1 MSSGNGDRIPR
12 LASRRESS
20 PPLRVEVHP
29 DATVVSRRA
38 AATIAEAARQAIRQ
52 RDRFVLALSG
62 GNTPQQMLRFLA
74 AEIIDWQKVH
84 VVQVDERVAPT
95 GSSDRNLTQ
104 LRETLFARA
113 PIPAEQIHAMP
124 VDSFDLAAAA
134 VGYGHLLT
142 SLAGSPPLLDL
153 VHLGLGTDGHT
164 ASLVSGAAAMEVHS
178 ADVAVTEAYRGWR
191 RMTLTFP
198 IINRARR
205 ILWLVT
211 GEEKAEVVARL
222 ARGDHSLLAS
232 RISRTQALLLTDQRD
247 TYSSQLRRSE

>member
-1 MSSGNGDRIPR
+1 MTSGNGERKPHR
-12 LASRRESS
+12 ASRRESS
-20 PPLRVEVHP
+20 PPLKVEVHH
-29 DATVVSRRA
+29 DAAVVARCA
-38 AATIAEAARQAIRQ
+38 AALIAEAARQAIGQ

-74 AEIIDWQKVH
+74 AEAIDWQKVH

-104 LRETLFARA
+104 LREILLTRA
-113 PIPAEQIHAMP
+113 SIPAEQIHAMP
-124 VDSFDLAAAA
+124 VDCLDLAAAA
-134 VGYGHLLT
+134 AGYGHLLT

-164 ASLVSGAAAMEVHS
+164 ASLVSGAAAVEVHS
-178 ADVAVTEAYRGWR
+178 ADVAITETYRGWR

-211 GEEKAEVVARL
+211 GEDKAEVVARL
-222 ARGDHSLLAS
+222 ARCDHSLLAS
-232 RISRTQALLLTDQRD
+232 RISRAQALLLTDQRD
-247 TYSSQLRRSE
+247 TYSSQPRRSE